1 MKQFLAEKLN
11 IASDGVMHI
20 NEAIAIAIVVV
31 VILLV
36 ILLVTEKIKQNKNKE
51 TTIFSHRRNKYKNR
65 IGKKH
70 KF

>member
-11 IASDGVMHI
+11 IASDGIMHV
-20 NEAIAIAIVVV
+20 NEVIAIAIIVVV
-31 VILLV
+31 LLLVLLLV
-36 ILLVTEKIKQNKNKE
+36 IEKIKHDKNKE
-51 TTIFSHRRNKYKNR
+51 ATIFRHRRNKYKNR